1 MTKMLILME
10 LMVCTKRIELSWY
23 YYVIRM
29 GQMCEVQKWIYFG
42 FIAIYIGFMAKTR
55 FLL

>member
-1 MTKMLILME
+1 
-10 LMVCTKRIELSWY
+10 MVCPERIQLLWC
-23 YYVIRM
+23 YYVIRI

-42 FIAIYIGFMAKTR
+42 FIAIYIGFMAKTH